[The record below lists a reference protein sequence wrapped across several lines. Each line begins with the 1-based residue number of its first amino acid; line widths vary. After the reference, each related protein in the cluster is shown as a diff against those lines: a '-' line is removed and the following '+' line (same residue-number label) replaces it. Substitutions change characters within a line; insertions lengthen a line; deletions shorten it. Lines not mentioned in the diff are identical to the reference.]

1 MNFQQFLLILL
12 ARRRVVLYTLAA
24 TVATTLIVSLLL
36 PSQYTAGTAVVVD
49 VKSPDPVMGTV
60 LPGLI
65 SPGYMATQIDII
77 QSDKVAYRVIKML
90 KLDENPTAREQWQ
103 DDTDGRGSI
112 EAYLAGLLKKKL
124 DVKPSRE
131 SNVIAIS
138 YTATEPKFAQVMAN
152 AFAQAYIEANIDLR
166 AEPAKQYA
174 TWFVARSKQLRD
186 QLEAAQA
193 KLSAYQRE
201 KGIVA
206 VDERLD
212 VESARLAELSTQL
225 VIAQGQRA
233 ESGSRQSQ
241 ARGDAATLPEVMQN
255 SLVQGLKAD
264 LARQEAKL
272 EELGAQLGR
281 NHPQYQRLQ
290 AEVDALR
297 GKVEA
302 ETRRVAGSIGI
313 SNRVNL
319 QKESEIRAAL
329 EAQKQRVLELKQ
341 QRDELAVL
349 QREVESAQRAFEM
362 VSQRLTQSS
371 LESQVSQ
378 TNVVL
383 LNPAAEPVD
392 PSSPKI
398 LLNLVLAVFLGSM
411 LGVGA
416 ALLMEMTDRR
426 VRAAEDLA
434 EFAGLTVLGVI
445 DARAGQPAKSW
456 LGRFGRFGRRAAA

>member
-1 MNFQQFLLILL
+1 
-12 ARRRVVLYTLAA
+12 
-24 TVATTLIVSLLL
+24 
-36 PSQYTAGTAVVVD
+36 
-49 VKSPDPVMGTV
+49 
-60 LPGLI
+60 
-65 SPGYMATQIDII
+65 
-77 QSDKVAYRVIKML
+77 
-90 KLDENPTAREQWQ
+90 
-103 DDTDGRGSI
+103 
-112 EAYLAGLLKKKL
+112 
-124 DVKPSRE
+124 
-131 SNVIAIS
+131 
-138 YTATEPKFAQVMAN
+138 MAN

-392 PSSPKI
+392 PPARRSCSTWCWPC
-398 LLNLVLAVFLGSM
+398 FW
-411 LGVGA
+411 A
-416 ALLMEMTDRR
+416 ACWASARR
-426 VRAAEDLA
+426 C
-434 EFAGLTVLGVI
+434 
-445 DARAGQPAKSW
+445 SW
-456 LGRFGRFGRRAAA
+456 K

>member
-12 ARRRVVLYTLAA
+12 ARWRVVLYTLAA

-49 VKSPDPVMGTV
+49 VKSPDPIMGTV

-77 QSDKVAYRVIKML
+77 QSNKVAYRVIKML

-103 DDTDGRGSI
+103 DDTEGRGSI
-112 EAYLAGLLKKKL
+112 ESWLAELLKKKL

-131 SNVIAIS
+131 SNVISIS
-138 YTATEPKFAQVMAN
+138 YTATDAKFAQVVAN

-174 TWFVARSKQLRD
+174 AWFDARSKQLRD

-193 KLSAYQRE
+193 RLSAYQRE

-212 VESARLAELSTQL
+212 VENARLAELSTQL
-225 VIAQGQRA
+225 VIAQGQRV
-233 ESGSRQSQ
+233 ESGSRQTQ
-241 ARGDAATLPEVMQN
+241 ARGDAASLPEVMQN
-255 SLVQGLKAD
+255 PLVQGLKAD

-272 EELGAQLGR
+272 EELAGQLGR

-297 GKVEA
+297 DKVDA
-302 ETRRVAGSIGI
+302 ETRRVAGSIGTA
-313 SNRVNL
+313 NRVNL
-319 QKESEIRAAL
+319 QKESDIRAAL
-329 EAQKQRVLELKQ
+329 EAQKTRVLELKQ
-341 QRDELAVL
+341 QRDELSVL
-349 QREVESAQRAFEM
+349 QREVESAQRAFDL
-362 VSQRLTQSS
+362 VTQRLTQTN

-383 LNPAAEPVD
+383 LNPAAEPID

-398 LLNLVLAVFLGSM
+398 LLNLVLAIFLGTL

-426 VRAAEDLA
+426 VRAAEDIV
-434 EFAGLTVLGVI
+434 EFAGLAVLGII
-445 DARAGQPAKSW
+445 DARAGQPPQRW
-456 LGRFGRFGRRAAA
+456 FGRFRRRAAA